1 MEQVSEVVSENR
13 RGQGQLCKSDRMRGR
28 VGERFFWI
36 DFGPR
41 KTGSVRDI
49 RRKKY
54 NSTFST
60 CLIVCSVKAIKGEN
74 KKRWKSK
81 RGAALTSNQ
90 HHQHQENHERL
101 TRGKRMLDLVSS
113 NIVHSSIPTSGSTQ
127 TSSSGARHKT
137 VTSRIQWLRS
147 LAWTRMEEQIS
158 GPIAMKKSKWP

>member
-1 MEQVSEVVSENR
+1 MEQVSEVVSGSR
-13 RGQGQLCKSDRMRGR
+13 RGQGQLCKSDRIRGR

-90 HHQHQENHERL
+90 HQDQQEKQQVNHE
-101 TRGKRMLDLVSS
+101 KRECK
-113 NIVHSSIPTSGSTQ
+113 IW
-127 TSSSGARHKT
+127 GAAKMFTAPSQQVGQRKH
-137 VTSRIQWLRS
+137 QN
-147 LAWTRMEEQIS
+147 
-158 GPIAMKKSKWP
+158 SKL